1 MKALITGAT
10 GFVGQHL
17 ASYLVNEGY
26 EVWGTTRINAG
37 EVNNVKGVEILSVDF
52 DNVTG
57 IIGMLDTIQP
67 DHIYHLAGQS
77 SVKDSWSDKVGTF
90 QSNVSLTMN
99 LLEAALQSE
108 IKEKVSILTVG
119 SSEEYGGF
127 DTGGGPI
134 AEETLLKPTSPYG
147 ISKATV
153 GMLVRHYYTAYKL
166 RVIHTRPFNHIGP
179 GQRLGFV
186 VSDFSNQIVEIE
198 KGRQNNVI
206 SVGNLSA
213 QRDFTDVR
221 DIVRAYY
228 MLLNQEMNTAWGD
241 SVNVCSGKA
250 TSIQSLLDALLALS
264 SSSIEVIIDSDKLR
278 PVDIPVFTGD
288 NTKLKGLTGWEPT
301 IDLTQTLSDV
311 LKILRDQS

>member
-1 MKALITGAT
+1 MRALITGAT

-17 ASYLVNEGY
+17 ASYLLNNGY
-26 EVWGTTRINAG
+26 QVWGTSRINSG
-37 EVNNVKGVEILSVDF
+37 EINNVEELEILFIDF
-52 DNVTG
+52 DDMTS
-57 IIGMLDTIQP
+57 IIDMLNTVQP

-90 QSNVSLTMN
+90 QSNVNLTMN
-99 LLEAALQSE
+99 LLEAVLQSE
-108 IKEKVSILTVG
+108 VKEKVSILTVG
-119 SSEEYGGF
+119 SSEEYGGYTSGSNPILE
-127 DTGGGPI
+127 DTQ
-134 AEETLLKPTSPYG
+134 LKPSSPYG

-153 GMLVRHYYTAYKL
+153 GMLVRHYFTAYNM

-186 VSDFSNQIVEIE
+186 VSDFSNQIVQIE
-198 KGRQNNVI
+198 KGRQEKVI

-213 QRDFTDVR
+213 KRDFTDVR

-228 MLLNQEMNTAWGD
+228 LLLNQVNNSAWGE
-241 SVNVCSGKA
+241 SVNVCSGEA
-250 TSIQSLLDALLALS
+250 ISIESILDTLLTLS
-264 SSSIEVIIDSDKLR
+264 NSSIDVVVDSNKLR

-288 NTKLKGLTGWEPT
+288 NTKLKELTGWQPN
-301 IDLTQTLSDV
+301 INLTQTLSDV